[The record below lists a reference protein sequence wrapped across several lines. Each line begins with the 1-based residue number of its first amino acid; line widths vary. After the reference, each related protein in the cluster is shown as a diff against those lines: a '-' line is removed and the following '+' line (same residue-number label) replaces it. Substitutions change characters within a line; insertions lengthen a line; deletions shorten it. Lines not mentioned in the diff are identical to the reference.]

1 VHRVDEADEGED
13 DGGRDRDHD
22 HVVDVIEPRVA
33 LIEVERW
40 VGGRRTGERKRDVS
54 NETVTTRTSH

>member
-1 VHRVDEADEGED
+1 MHHVDEADEGKD

-40 VGGRRTGERKRDVS
+40 VGGWKKNRGEEEGCVA
-54 NETVTTRTSH
+54 